1 MLSFTDAELTRWIG
15 QFFWPFLRILA
26 LFGAAPAFSSV
37 SIPVRAKVAL
47 AFVVTVAVAGSVRQS
62 APLELSWSAAVL
74 AVEQVLVGLAI
85 GFAMQLTLTAVTLAG
100 EFVGIQ
106 MGFGFAAMFDIQ
118 SGFQVPVMANFF
130 SLVALLLF
138 IALNGHLLLLGI
150 LVKSFTIVPI
160 AAGSGIGI
168 AGWRALAR
176 AGALLF
182 QMGVWLALPVI
193 AVLLAAHLAVG
204 FVSRVA
210 PQFNVMS
217 VGFSLFMWVGIAAVI
232 ALIPFFVP
240 AVEHVIETG
249 VALIGAVLRGGAAPP

>member
-1 MLSFTDAELTRWIG
+1 MLSFTDAELTQWIG

-47 AFVVTVAVAGSVRQS
+47 AFVVAVAVAGSIKQS
-62 APLELSWSAAVL
+62 APVDLSWGTVVL
-74 AVEQVLVGLAI
+74 SVEQVLVGLAI
-85 GFAMQLTLTAVTLAG
+85 GFAMQLTLTAMTLAG
-100 EFVGIQ
+100 EFVGMQ
-106 MGFGFAAMFDIQ
+106 MGFGFASLFDFQ
-118 SGFQVPVMANFF
+118 SGFQVPVMGNFF

-138 IALNGHLLLLGI
+138 VALNGHLVLLGV

-160 AAGSGIGI
+160 AVGSGIS
-168 AGWRALAR
+168 ASGWQALAH
-176 AGALLF
+176 AGAILF
-182 QMGVWLALPVI
+182 EMGVWLALPVI
-193 AVLLAAHLAVG
+193 AVLLATHLAVG

-217 VGFSLFMWVGIAAVI
+217 VGFSVFMWVGVAAVI

-240 AVEHVIETG
+240 AVEHMIETG
-249 VALIGAVLRGGAAPP
+249 LSLISAVLRGGAAP

>member
-1 MLSFTDAELTRWIG
+1 MLSFTDADLTRWIG

-26 LFGAAPAFSSV
+26 LFGAAPAFNSV

-47 AFVVTVAVAGSVRQS
+47 AFVIAVAVAGTVKQS
-62 APLELSWSAAVL
+62 APLDFSWATVTL
-74 AVEQVLVGLAI
+74 VVEQVLVGLAI
-85 GFAMQLTLTAVTLAG
+85 GFAMQLTLTAMTLAG
-100 EFVGIQ
+100 EFVGMQ
-106 MGFGFAAMFDIQ
+106 MGFGFAAMFDFQ

-138 IALNGHLLLLGI
+138 VALNGHLVLLGV
-150 LVKSFTIVPI
+150 LVKSFTAVPI
-160 AAGSGIGI
+160 TAGSGIS
-168 AGWRALAR
+168 AEGWRALAR
-176 AGALLF
+176 SGALLF

-193 AVLLAAHLAVG
+193 AVLLATHLAVG

-217 VGFSLFMWVGIAAVI
+217 VGFSVFMWVGVAAVI

-240 AVEHVIETG
+240 AVEHIIEAG
-249 VALIGAVLRGGAAPP
+249 LALAGSALRGGAAP